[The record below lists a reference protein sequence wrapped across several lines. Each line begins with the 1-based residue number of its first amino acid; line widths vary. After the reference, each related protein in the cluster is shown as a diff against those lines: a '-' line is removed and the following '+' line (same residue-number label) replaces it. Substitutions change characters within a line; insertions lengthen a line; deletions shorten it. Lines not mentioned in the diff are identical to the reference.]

1 MKDYKISDL
10 SKLIEKFRD
19 SRKWNI
25 SDNPKNLSMGI
36 SVEANELMNHF
47 TWLDVDECWGASKNQ
62 EVFDEI
68 ADVFIGIISM
78 TNMLNLDIY
87 DIVEKKLKKLE
98 VKYPEI
104 DKVINK
110 EDEQYV

>member
-1 MKDYKISDL
+1 MKEFDL

-19 SRKWNI
+19 YRKWNI
-25 SDNPKNLSMGI
+25 SDNPKNLSMEI

-47 TWLDVDECWGASKNQ
+47 TWLDVDESWTASKNQ
-62 EVFDEI
+62 ELLDEI

-78 TNMLNLDIY
+78 ANMLNLNIY
-87 DIVEKKLKKLE
+87 NLVEEKLKKLE
-98 VKYPEI
+98 VKYSEI

>member
-1 MKDYKISDL
+1 
-10 SKLIEKFRD
+10 
-19 SRKWNI
+19 
-25 SDNPKNLSMGI
+25 
-36 SVEANELMNHF
+36 
-47 TWLDVDECWGASKNQ
+47 
-62 EVFDEI
+62 
-68 ADVFIGIISM
+68 M